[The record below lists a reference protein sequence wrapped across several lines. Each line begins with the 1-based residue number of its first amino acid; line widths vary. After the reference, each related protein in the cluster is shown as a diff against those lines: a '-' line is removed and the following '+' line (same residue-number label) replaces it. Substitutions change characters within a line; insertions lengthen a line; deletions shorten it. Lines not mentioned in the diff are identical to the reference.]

1 MKGTRPARLDWLD
14 PLKGL
19 ALLGILLNHL
29 VETFGP
35 GPWFTNP
42 DRDWAALSVRLHHLW
57 PAGPFPIALVRFLGW
72 LGDSGPGVFI
82 LVSGVGLAWAASHRD
97 RLDPGDFWRRR
108 IRRLFPLYLLMHF
121 VILGGA
127 ALMPGAQPGF
137 GDPRTLL
144 SLAGTRSTG
153 ATFFYISPSWWFV
166 WTILQLYVLFPLLW
180 WLYRRRGLT
189 TFLLIAFS
197 VTFASRILGLLA
209 VDGLYF
215 WMTGIFAGTR
225 LAEFALGMV
234 IGRTLA
240 ADPGMEERVGHRVLP
255 WAAVTYAAGLAASLT
270 MAGSV
275 VASVLVA
282 AGLSGLGYALW
293 RRVRR
298 HHRPARAL
306 TWIGTASFAVFL
318 LHQPPL
324 SWTGH
329 FFDSTGAHLAAAL
342 GVLALCFP
350 AGVLIEGLSERL
362 MGYAG
367 LAAARSL
374 TWIVAPPL
382 LASVLF
388 RTRLSTG
395 SRSAHVLEWAMAAGL
410 AVLAA
415 LALADRRT
423 GGQADRADGRT
434 GGQADRAD
442 RADRTDRTD
451 RAVEADR
458 LSSRASSEGSS
469 GPRSSAFA
477 NTAAQRFPFIALWG
491 IAAGAIGLFLL
502 PPAHGLLALVA
513 GLLFAVMGSVL
524 PARHLAL
531 AAGTSLAFLL
541 VTEAALRQ
549 AAPLEVGGWGEL
561 PALEAHPTRVFGLKP
576 NRTTHLRY
584 NRSDYTITTN
594 SLGLSSPEVTAERPT
609 PDTWRVLVLGD
620 AFAMPEGLNREAGFP
635 ALLQQHLQSCMGNPV
650 EVINGGVTGYGPPEE
665 LAQARELVPR
675 FRPDA
680 VILEF
685 FVNDWDDL
693 TIDPDTRRRGIGL
706 ETGRQTF
713 LARVLRHSQLA
724 GRVRR
729 ITNRIPDNPDWW
741 ERRWGLLQFY
751 RPAENRYY
759 TPERIALMR
768 DSLAQLDSIAR
779 SVRRATLPVQRPRR
793 AGGDA
798 AGKSGLRPAR
808 LDARFIH
815 ARLHAAVAC
824 TGTGCGWAFAFL
836 YPARP
841 VAHAPASPA
850 AAGLRPVRMVLE
862 RGRAPGGG
870 GGDGRGDMRGVESVS
885 GQ

>member
-1 MKGTRPARLDWLD
+1 MTADRPARLDWLD

-42 DRDWAALSVRLHHLW
+42 DRDWPALSVRLHHLW
-57 PAGPFPIALVRFLGW
+57 PAGPFPIALARFSGW

-144 SLAGTRSTG
+144 SLAGTRSTA

-240 ADPGMEERVGHRVLP
+240 TDPGAEARVGHRVLP
-255 WAAVTYAAGLAASLT
+255 WAAVIYAAGLAASLT

-293 RRVRR
+293 RGVRR
-298 HHRPARAL
+298 HARPARAL

-329 FFDSTGAHLAAAL
+329 FFDSTATHLAAAL
-342 GVLALCFP
+342 GVLVLCFP

-367 LAAARSL
+367 RPPARSL
-374 TWIVAPPL
+374 AWIVAPPL
-382 LASVLF
+382 LASVVF
-388 RTRLSTG
+388 RTLLTAG
-395 SRSAHVLEWAMAAGL
+395 SRSAHVLEWVMAVVL
-410 AVLAA
+410 AVLA
-415 LALADRRT
+415 LTVRRT
-423 GGQADRADGRT
+423 GGRADEAVRRAGGQADGRT
-434 GGQADRAD
+434 GGQADSRREATAGRAAASAAWQ
-442 RADRTDRTD
+442 ADSKPLNDSTT
-451 RAVEADR
+451 
-458 LSSRASSEGSS
+458 
-469 GPRSSAFA
+469 PRV
-477 NTAAQRFPFIALWG
+477 PFIALWG
-491 IAAGAIGLFLL
+491 ITAGVIGLFLL
-502 PPAHGLLALVA
+502 PASYGLLAILA
-513 GLLFAVMGSVL
+513 GFLFAIVGSVL
-524 PARHLAL
+524 PARHLVL
-531 AAGTSLAFLL
+531 AAGTSMALLL
-541 VTEAALRQ
+541 VAEAALRQ
-549 AAPLEVGGWGEL
+549 VAPLEVGGWGEL

-576 NRTTHLRY
+576 DRTTHLRY

-706 ETGRQTF
+706 DTGRLT
-713 LARVLRHSQLA
+713 LLDRVLRRSQLA
-724 GRVRR
+724 ARMRTAGGR
-729 ITNRIPDNPDWW
+729 IAGTIPDRVDWW

-751 RPAENRYY
+751 RPAETRYY
-759 TPERIALMR
+759 TPGRIALMR
-768 DSLAQLDSIAR
+768 DSLAQLDSVAR
-779 SVRRATLPVQRPRR
+779 SVGAP
-793 AGGDA
+793 
-798 AGKSGLRPAR
+798 
-808 LDARFIH
+808 
-815 ARLHAAVAC
+815 
-824 TGTGCGWAFAFL
+824 L
-836 YPARP
+836 YLFN
-841 VAHAPASPA
+841 VPA
-850 AAGLRPVRMVLE
+850 ALAVTPPESLAYVPQGWRPDTTTIDFELPWNALEQAATGLSLSFTLHDLTPMLRHHQPQPVYDRYAWYWNAEGHRVAAEEMGAAICGALRRE
-862 RGRAPGGG
+862 
-870 GGDGRGDMRGVESVS
+870 
-885 GQ
+885 